1 MSATIANVQACIF
14 DAYGTLFDVHSA
26 VGKHRSRLASHSDE
40 ISALWRSKQLEYTWL
55 RSLMQ
60 SHSDFW
66 QVTGDALDYALAAYH
81 VDDRDLRDDLMHA
94 YLALDAY
101 PEVPGMLKRLK
112 DQGVIT
118 AILSNGSPQML
129 MAAVE
134 RAGLSNLL
142 DGIYS
147 VESVGVFKP
156 DPSVYQ
162 YALDQLRLLPDQ
174 VSFQSS
180 NGWDAYA
187 ASHFGM
193 KVVWINRF
201 NQAQERLPGQP
212 DVILNDLSALPEVV
226 SGG

>member
-1 MSATIANVQACIF
+1 
-14 DAYGTLFDVHSA
+14 
-26 VGKHRSRLASHSDE
+26 
-40 ISALWRSKQLEYTWL
+40 
-55 RSLMQ
+55 
-60 SHSDFW
+60 
-66 QVTGDALDYALAAYH
+66 
-81 VDDRDLRDDLMHA
+81 
-94 YLALDAY
+94 
-101 PEVPGMLKRLK
+101 MLKRLK